1 VCIEGLGYKFMF
13 FKWISCH
20 PSGMIYKYFS
30 FKAKNN
36 SLTSVSLVPYELSV
50 SLYELNEFFK
60 VSFGNRLRLAVNLK
74 FGVNI
79 LDVSLGCFL

>member
-1 VCIEGLGYKFMF
+1 MDFLSPAENDLQIF
-13 FKWISCH
+13 FFQTKI
-20 PSGMIYKYFS
+20 
-30 FKAKNN
+30 N

-60 VSFGNRLRLAVNLK
+60 VSLGNRLRLAINLK

-79 LDVSLGCFL
+79 LDVRLCCFL